1 MSIPISQFIPP
12 HPLLSGNHKFT
23 LYIKAPVKE
32 AFADYR
38 VRKDLSLPWALWCC
52 WLPPAPLWS
61 LTTLSCVLGVSSQT
75 ENQLWP
81 STATSLRPPSE
92 QTEHLCLQRRHSITQ
107 EGFPWWRSSSR
118 SLTDYVQALESNH
131 HTLYSTTS
139 LWDKYYWIH
148 FTDEETEAH
157 AGELVVCPKLWGS
170 EGQEL
175 RQTVRSK
182 GKRDGRWWMG
192 QTEAEGQT
200 GGRTPPCGIPAMSSS
215 QMAPSLWAPCHIR
228 GI

>member
-1 MSIPISQFIPP
+1 M
-12 HPLLSGNHKFT
+12 
-23 LYIKAPVKE
+23 KE

-38 VRKDLSLPWALWCC
+38 VPKDLSLPWALWCC
-52 WLPPAPLWS
+52 SLPPAPLWS

-81 STATSLRPPSE
+81 FTAISLKPPSE

-118 SLTDYVQALESNH
+118 PLTMSKHLKAIIS
-131 HTLYSTTS
+131 LYSTTS

-170 EGQEL
+170 GD
-175 RQTVRSK
+175 RNWGRTIRSK
-182 GKRDGRWWMG
+182 GKRDGPWWMR
-192 QTEAEGQT
+192 QTEAEGQI
-200 GGRTPPCGIPAMSSS
+200 GGRTPPCGIPVMSSS